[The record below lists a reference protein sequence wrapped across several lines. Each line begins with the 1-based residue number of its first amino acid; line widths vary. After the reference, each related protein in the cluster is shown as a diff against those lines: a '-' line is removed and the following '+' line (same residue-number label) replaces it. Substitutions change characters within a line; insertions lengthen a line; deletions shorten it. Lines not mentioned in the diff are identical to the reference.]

1 MNCGHPAPLLLDAEG
16 RVTTLT
22 PRSFHPPLGMPDLAP
37 ARHAPDTWDF
47 PPGVTLLLYTD
58 GISEARK
65 AAGAFYD
72 PAGWLTG
79 RESPTSARPLST
91 LVDDVRRFSG
101 GLATDDTALLA
112 VHRPRPHAASAAR
125 W

>member
-1 MNCGHPAPLLLDAEG
+1 
-16 RVTTLT
+16 
-22 PRSFHPPLGMPDLAP
+22 MPDLAP

-58 GISEARK
+58 GISEARN

-79 RESPTSARPLST
+79 REFPTPARLLST